1 MSRDDYSMIPTRI
14 FLSNHGLLTRI
25 DDVIGQV
32 VMVIMMT
39 SEDKKS
45 ILLTRTD
52 DVIGQVVMVIV
63 MTS

>member
-14 FLSNHGLLTRI
+14 FRSNHGLLTRI

-32 VMVIMMT
+32 VMVIMT